1 MRILE
6 PGVRPG
12 GDASD
17 MYDPRSATDTDRPD
31 GGRRDANGGIVTGFF
46 CSAAGSGGSK
56 GQIPECTLADA

>member
-1 MRILE
+1 
-6 PGVRPG
+6 
-12 GDASD
+12 